1 MTTTVD
7 ATSQEGGGPGTDSRR
22 RWQEAGMWRRGRI
35 IAGLA
40 VLPVLVMLLHAHI
53 PNRTGNFGS
62 LTETF
67 LPWTGLAV
75 PLLAAFALARR
86 SATALVALTLPA
98 VIWLALFGRT
108 LTDKREDGGDLIVAS
123 HNVNN
128 DNPDPTG
135 TARALIASG
144 ADVVGLEEL
153 TASAVPIYEK
163 ALAGAYKYHAIRGTV
178 GLWSKYPMSGTRSV
192 GIVEWSRALRSTV
205 QTPRGPVAVFVA
217 HLPSVRVN
225 LDAGFTADQ
234 RDASARLLA
243 EALRDDPVSKA
254 ILVGDFNGTAN
265 DRALAP
271 VTSQMRS
278 AQGAAG
284 DGFGFSWPAAF
295 PMARIDQILVR
306 GVEPVSS
313 WTLPATGSDHLPV
326 AASVDY

>member
-1 MTTTVD
+1 
-7 ATSQEGGGPGTDSRR
+7 
-22 RWQEAGMWRRGRI
+22 MWRRGKI
-35 IAGLA
+35 IAGVGL
-40 VLPVLVMLLHAHI
+40 LPALVMVLHAHI
-53 PNRTGNFGS
+53 PNRTGNIGS

-75 PLLAAFALARR
+75 PLLAACALARR
-86 SATALVALTLPA
+86 SATALIALTLPA

-108 LTDKREDGGDLIVAS
+108 LIDKRSEGGDMIVAS

-128 DNPDPTG
+128 DNPDPEG

-144 ADVVGLEEL
+144 AAVVGLEEL
-153 TASAVPIYEK
+153 TASAIPVYEK
-163 ALAGAYKYHAIRGTV
+163 ALAGAYRYHAIRGTV
-178 GLWSKYPMSGTRSV
+178 GLWSKYPMSDTRSV
-192 GIVEWSRALRSTV
+192 GIMAWSRALRSTV
-205 QTPRGPVAVFVA
+205 QTPHGTLAVFVA

-234 RDASARLLA
+234 RDASAQLLA
-243 EALRDDPVSKA
+243 EAVRDDPIKKTV
-254 ILVGDFNGTAN
+254 LVGDFNGTAG

-278 AQGAAG
+278 AQAAAG

-326 AASVDY
+326 AASVDL

>member
-1 MTTTVD
+1 MTTTAD
-7 ATSQEGGGPGTDSRR
+7 ATSREGGGRDTDSRR
-22 RWQEAGMWRRGRI
+22 RWQENGMWRRGRV

-40 VLPVLVMLLHAHI
+40 VLPALVMVLHAHI
-53 PNRTGNFGS
+53 PNRTGNIGS

-67 LPWTGLAV
+67 LPWAGLTV
-75 PLLAAFALARR
+75 PLLAALALARR
-86 SATALVALTLPA
+86 SATGLVALTLPA

-108 LTDKREDGGDLIVAS
+108 LIDKRADGGDLIVAS
-123 HNVNN
+123 HNVND

-153 TASAVPIYEK
+153 TASAIPTYEE
-163 ALAGAYKYHAIRGTV
+163 ALAGSYKYHAIRGTV
-178 GLWSKYPMSGTRSV
+178 GLWSKYPMSDTRSV
-192 GIVEWSRALRSTV
+192 GIMEWSRALRSTI
-205 QTPRGPVAVFVA
+205 QTPHGPLAVFVA

-243 EALRDDPVSKA
+243 EAVRDDPVA
-254 ILVGDFNGTAN
+254 RTILVGDFNGTAN

-295 PMARIDQILVR
+295 PMARIDQILVK

-326 AASVDY
+326 AASVDL

>member
-1 MTTTVD
+1 MTTTAD
-7 ATSQEGGGPGTDSRR
+7 ATSREGDGGETDERR
-22 RWQEAGMWRRGRI
+22 RENGMWRRGRI
-35 IAGLA
+35 IGGVAL
-40 VLPVLVMLLHAHI
+40 LPALVMVLHAHI
-53 PNRTGNFGS
+53 PNRAGNIGS

-108 LTDKREDGGDLIVAS
+108 LLDKRSDGGDLIVAS

-128 DNPDPTG
+128 DNPDPEG

-153 TASAVPIYEK
+153 TASAIPVYEK
-163 ALAGAYKYHAIRGTV
+163 ALAGAYRYHAIRGTV
-178 GLWSKYPMSGTRSV
+178 GLWSKYPMSDTHSV
-192 GIVEWSRALRSTV
+192 GIMEWSRALRSTV
-205 QTPRGPVAVFVA
+205 QTPHGPLAVFVA

-243 EALRDDPVSKA
+243 EAVRDDPVKRTV
-254 ILVGDFNGTAN
+254 LVGDFNGTAG
-265 DRALAP
+265 DRALSP

-278 AQGAAG
+278 AQAAAG

-313 WTLPATGSDHLPV
+313 WTLPATRSDHLPV
-326 AASVDY
+326 AASIGF

>member
-1 MTTTVD
+1 MTTTAD
-7 ATSQEGGGPGTDSRR
+7 ATSREGGGRDTDSRR
-22 RWQEAGMWRRGRI
+22 RWQENGMWRRGRV

-40 VLPVLVMLLHAHI
+40 VLPALVMVLHAHI
-53 PNRTGNFGS
+53 PNRTGNIGS

-67 LPWTGLAV
+67 LPWAGLTV
-75 PLLAAFALARR
+75 PLLAALALARR
-86 SATALVALTLPA
+86 SATGLVALTLPA

-108 LTDKREDGGDLIVAS
+108 LIDKRADGGDLIVAS
-123 HNVNN
+123 HNVND

-153 TASAVPIYEK
+153 TASAIPIYEE
-163 ALAGAYKYHAIRGTV
+163 ALAGSYKYHAIRGTV
-178 GLWSKYPMSGTRSV
+178 GLWSKYPMSDTRSV
-192 GIVEWSRALRSTV
+192 GIMEWSRALRSTI
-205 QTPRGPVAVFVA
+205 QTPHGPLAVFVA

-243 EALRDDPVSKA
+243 EAVRDDPVA
-254 ILVGDFNGTAN
+254 RTILVGDFNGTAN

-295 PMARIDQILVR
+295 PMARIDQILVK

-326 AASVDY
+326 AASVDL

>member
-1 MTTTVD
+1 MTTTAD
-7 ATSQEGGGPGTDSRR
+7 TTSREGGGRDTDSRR
-22 RWQEAGMWRRGRI
+22 RWQETGMWRRGRI

-40 VLPVLVMLLHAHI
+40 VLPALVMVLHAHI
-53 PNRTGNFGS
+53 PNRTGNIGS

-67 LPWTGLAV
+67 LPWTGLTV
-75 PLLAAFALARR
+75 PLLVALALARR
-86 SATALVALTLPA
+86 SATALVVLTLPA
-98 VIWLALFGRT
+98 IIWLALFGRT
-108 LTDKREDGGDLIVAS
+108 LIDKRADGGDLIVAS
-123 HNVNN
+123 HNVNS
-128 DNPDPTG
+128 DNPDPKG
-135 TARALIASG
+135 TARALVASG

-153 TASAVPIYEK
+153 TASAIPIYEK
-163 ALAGAYKYHAIRGTV
+163 ALAGSYKYHAIRGTV
-178 GLWSKYPMSGTRSV
+178 GLWSKYPMSDTCSV

-205 QTPRGPVAVFVA
+205 QTPSGPLAVFVA

-225 LDAGFTADQ
+225 FDAGFTADQ

-243 EALRDDPVSKA
+243 EAVRDDPVA
-254 ILVGDFNGTAN
+254 RTILVGDFNGTAN

-284 DGFGFSWPAAF
+284 DGFGFSWPATF
-295 PMARIDQILVR
+295 PMARIDQILVK

-326 AASVDY
+326 AASVDF

>member
-1 MTTTVD
+1 MTTTAD
-7 ATSQEGGGPGTDSRR
+7 ATSREGGGRDTDSRR
-22 RWQEAGMWRRGRI
+22 RWQENGMWRRGRV

-40 VLPVLVMLLHAHI
+40 VLPALVMVLHAHI
-53 PNRTGNFGS
+53 PNRTGNIGS

-67 LPWTGLAV
+67 LPWAGLTV
-75 PLLAAFALARR
+75 PLLGALALARR
-86 SATALVALTLPA
+86 SATGLVALTLPA

-108 LTDKREDGGDLIVAS
+108 LIDKRADGGDLIVAS
-123 HNVNN
+123 HNVND

-153 TASAVPIYEK
+153 TASAIPTYEE
-163 ALAGAYKYHAIRGTV
+163 ALAGSYKYHAIRGTV
-178 GLWSKYPMSGTRSV
+178 GLWSKYPMSDTRSV
-192 GIVEWSRALRSTV
+192 GIMEWSRALRSTI
-205 QTPRGPVAVFVA
+205 QTPHGPLAVFVA

-243 EALRDDPVSKA
+243 EAVRDDPVA
-254 ILVGDFNGTAN
+254 RTILVGDFNGTAN

-295 PMARIDQILVR
+295 PMARIDQILVK

-313 WTLPATGSDHLPV
+313 WMLPATGSDHLPV
-326 AASVDY
+326 AASVDL